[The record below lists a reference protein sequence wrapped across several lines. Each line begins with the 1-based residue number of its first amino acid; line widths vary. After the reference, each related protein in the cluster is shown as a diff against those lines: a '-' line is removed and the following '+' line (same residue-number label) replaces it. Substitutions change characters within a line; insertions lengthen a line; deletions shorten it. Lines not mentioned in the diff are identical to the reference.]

1 LLQIHKNI
9 RMLQYSP
16 AGRGG
21 AFVILV
27 YETITT
33 IAEAKTGQT
42 HPFEITDKAGFT
54 EACLLDW

>member
-1 LLQIHKNI
+1 
-9 RMLQYSP
+9 MLQYSP

-33 IAEAKTGQT
+33 IAEAKTGQDRLI
-42 HPFEITDKAGFT
+42 HLK
-54 EACLLDW
+54 